1 MRDKRVESM
10 QHGEPA
16 LSRFTDSGGY
26 EEQDPIE
33 RLRFFCSLAMNGQD
47 WLDVEPFFAA
57 IRKNTMEN
65 LQGKQGEP
73 VAWLHKDCATTEH
86 GYTSDERAMA
96 VGFKPLY
103 TSAPTIP
110 EGWQLVPIEP
120 TEHQCFQGVYATEKP
135 IIKEDALAIYRA
147 MLSATT
153 KGQP

>member
-57 IRKNTMEN
+57 IK
-65 LQGKQGEP
+65 QQGEP
-73 VAWLHKDCATTEH
+73 VAETAAGNYGPRLMWC
-86 GYTSDERAMA
+86 SDEAKQETPIGA
-96 VGFKPLY
+96 KLY

-110 EGWQLVPIEP
+110 EDRVSAIMGQAQVFASAWSLVGGPFDDGTALE
-120 TEHQCFQGVYATEKP
+120 TA
-135 IIKEDALAIYRA
+135 KEANAELKA